1 MLVDPDETLSEALS
15 DALPDLM
22 RSLLPSMINAVLSS
36 DAEAVVGA
44 KWGTSCPDRTA
55 QPIG

>member
-1 MLVDPDETLSEALS
+1 
-15 DALPDLM
+15 M